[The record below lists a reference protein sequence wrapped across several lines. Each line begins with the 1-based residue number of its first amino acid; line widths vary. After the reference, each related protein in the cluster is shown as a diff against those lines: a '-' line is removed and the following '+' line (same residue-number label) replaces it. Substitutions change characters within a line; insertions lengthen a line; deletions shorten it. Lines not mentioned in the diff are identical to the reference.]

1 MSIGTVLDEAW
12 TLFTRFFLR
21 FFLIALVVFASI
33 NLVYALLVEAISSD
47 NDGAA
52 VLLALLGL
60 ATAVIGATWL
70 QGAFVYAVQDARDGT
85 FDASLGQIFSRV
97 APSILPLL
105 GAGLLAGLGIALG
118 FLLLIIPG
126 LFLIT
131 IWAVV
136 APVIVV
142 EKPGVFA
149 AFGRSRELVRG
160 HGWTV
165 FGIVH
170 HHRAPLRH
178 RERAPSGRVLRAAR
192 VPRDPHRLDD
202 RAGRRH
208 ALRRDRDRGH
218 VLPASR
224 GRRRRCRDA
233 RRGVTLDPETEARIE
248 EPASADAVR
257 EARLT
262 PAEAVEHMRIRLPD
276 RGNRKLRRVLERA
289 NADRVLKGWWHVA
302 NVNAV
307 VRLQIND
314 HSWVHIQIVANIAL
328 KLLRQ
333 LTKHRIEPSVVRDY
347 GMTNEDA
354 EVVVVLAALTHCV
367 GMSVHRRGHED
378 WSLFLAEPKLRELLD
393 GIYEEPDR
401 TVIVSEVLQA
411 ITSHRAD
418 GEPLSLEAGI
428 MRVGDALDMAKGRSR
443 IPFEKGQV
451 SMHSLSA
458 AAVEEVLIV
467 DGEVKPV
474 RIEIIMNN
482 SSGLF
487 QVDGLLKAKLRGS
500 GLEPHVEVIA
510 HIDTADEKRLVPEYR
525 LEI

>member
-1 MSIGTVLDEAW
+1 M
-12 TLFTRFFLR
+12 
-21 FFLIALVVFASI
+21 
-33 NLVYALLVEAISSD
+33 
-47 NDGAA
+47 
-52 VLLALLGL
+52 
-60 ATAVIGATWL
+60 
-70 QGAFVYAVQDARDGT
+70 
-85 FDASLGQIFSRV
+85 
-97 APSILPLL
+97 
-105 GAGLLAGLGIALG
+105 
-118 FLLLIIPG
+118 
-126 LFLIT
+126 
-131 IWAVV
+131 
-136 APVIVV
+136 
-142 EKPGVFA
+142 
-149 AFGRSRELVRG
+149 
-160 HGWTV
+160 
-165 FGIVH
+165 
-170 HHRAPLRH
+170 
-178 RERAPSGRVLRAAR
+178 
-192 VPRDPHRLDD
+192 
-202 RAGRRH
+202 
-208 ALRRDRDRGH
+208 
-218 VLPASR
+218 
-224 GRRRRCRDA
+224 
-233 RRGVTLDPETEARIE
+233 TLDPETEARIE

-262 PAEAVEHMRIRLPD
+262 PAEAVEHMRIRLPE

-289 NADRVLKGWWHVA
+289 NADSELKGWWHVS

-333 LTKHRIEPSVVRDY
+333 LTKHGIEPSVVRDY
-347 GMTNEDA
+347 GMQNEDA

-393 GIYEEPDR
+393 GLYDEPDR

-428 MRVGDALDMAKGRSR
+428 LRVGDALDMAKGRSR

-451 SMHSLSA
+451 TMHSLSA
-458 AAVEEVLIV
+458 AAVEEVVIG
-467 DGEVKPV
+467 DGETKPV
-474 RIEIIMNN
+474 RIEIVMNN